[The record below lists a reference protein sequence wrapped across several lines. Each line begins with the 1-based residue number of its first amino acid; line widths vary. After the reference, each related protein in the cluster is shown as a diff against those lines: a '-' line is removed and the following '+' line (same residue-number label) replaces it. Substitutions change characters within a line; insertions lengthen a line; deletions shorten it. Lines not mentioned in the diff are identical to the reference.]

1 MAGSDSE
8 ATPSA
13 PVRINAAPP
22 RAPPPAR
29 TLRGLLPFVADVLLH
44 AMTGAL
50 WAFHGSN
57 AIAIAAGW
65 VAGSVGSRVAAVAE
79 EVTRLAYL
87 AVGVLLPLAG
97 PLLFWK
103 IDRSFAKAR
112 EVGSGVTVRSEGE
125 GERRRPAS
133 STARPGQAG
142 GRRGAS
148 LIDLISFICILVV
161 VLKFEL
167 EVFAPAMGSWFATP
181 FGSRITGIARFVGS
195 LTMCFGY
202 LPRWFLQVRAL
213 RG

>member
-8 ATPSA
+8 AAPPA
-13 PVRINAAPP
+13 PVRIEAAPP

-29 TLRGLLPFVADVLLH
+29 TLRGLLPFVADIMLH

-57 AIAIAAGW
+57 AVSIAADW
-65 VAGSVGSRVAAVAE
+65 VAGGEGSRVAAVAE
-79 EVTRLAYL
+79 DVTRLAFL

-103 IDRSFAKAR
+103 IDRSSAKAR
-112 EVGSGVTVRSEGE
+112 EVGTGGTVRSEGE

-133 STARPGQAG
+133 SRARPGQAG

-148 LIDLISFICILVV
+148 LVDLISFICILVV
-161 VLKFEL
+161 VLKFEIQ
-167 EVFAPAMGSWFATP
+167 VFAPAMGSWFATP
-181 FGSRITGIARFVGS
+181 FGSRTTIIARFVGS
-195 LTMCFGY
+195 VTMCFGI
-202 LPRWFLQVRAL
+202 LPRCFHQVRAL